1 MISTAPKSPQ
11 SESAGKGLGDND
23 MINGINVKHES
34 DEMEGYCLETSIQE
48 TIPMNVQVT
57 NNLADEKCDLCLEL
71 FTSKKQLKHHI
82 TTSHNGISKIDE
94 ITIKNEV
101 DNCFE
106 DNDMI
111 NGINVKNESDE
122 VVDYCLESSIQDE
135 EMIPMNVQVTN
146 NLADE
151 KCDLYLESFTS
162 KKQLKHITTSH
173 NGIPKNDECS
183 IATDVENKF

>member
-1 MISTAPKSPQ
+1 MISTAPKCPQ
-11 SESAGKGLGDND
+11 SESAGKGLGDNG
-23 MINGINVKHES
+23 MVNGINVKHES
-34 DEMEGYCLETSIQE
+34 DEMKGYCLESSIQE

-57 NNLADEKCDLCLEL
+57 NNLADEKCDLCLNS
-71 FTSKKQLKHHI
+71 FTSEMQLKHHI

-151 KCDLYLESFTS
+151 KRFVFRIVYIQKAIETYY
-162 KKQLKHITTSH
+162 
-173 NGIPKNDECS
+173 N
-183 IATDVENKF
+183 IAQWYSYE